1 MSKYAINDTTLTAI
15 ADSIRAKGG
24 TSDPIQVS
32 NFASAIANLPSG
44 GGLPPEALTI
54 TGDCS
59 YRFAYGGWDW
69 FIEDYANQITM
80 EDVTAADNM
89 FTYSKM
95 TQIPIEINVSGRV
108 NSMFAQSKIE
118 HLDGLKLNNITGCG
132 YMFHQCEYLRSVSFD
147 LISFSNENEQRSYM
161 FQNCNSLR
169 SLPNNLFDNIIFP
182 PTYVYYDAIYNGLCA
197 YCYCID
203 EIKNLP
209 VPDKTYDNNA
219 FSQVSY
225 YNFRL
230 KSFTFKTNV
239 DGSAKTANL
248 KSQTLDLSSYTGYVS
263 SSYHKRYILNY
274 NSGITADKEVTD
286 AESYAALKND
296 PDWFT
301 VDIAYSRYNHD
312 SAVETINSLPDT
324 SAYLATAGGTNTI
337 KFKGDAGSATD
348 GGAINTL
355 TEEEIAV
362 ATAKGWTVAFV

>member
-1 MSKYAINDTTLTAI
+1 MANIVVPTITENGTTTLAT
-15 ADSIRAKGG
+15 KGKYCPENVDIVVAVQG
-24 TSDPIQVS
+24 
-32 NFASAIANLPSG
+32 G

-80 EDVTAADNM
+80 EDVTAAAYM
-89 FTYSKM
+89 FAYSKM

-118 HLDGLKLNNITGCG
+118 HLDGLKLNNITACG
-132 YMFHQCEYLRSVSFD
+132 YMFQYCEYLRSVSFD
-147 LISFSNENEQRSYM
+147 LISFSSANEQRSYM

-182 PTYVYYDAIYNGLCA
+182 PTYAYYNAIYNGLCS

-209 VPDKTYDNNA
+209 VPDKTYNNDA

-225 YNFRL
+225 YNYRL

-248 KSQTLDLSSYTGYVS
+248 KSQTLDLSSYAGYVS
-263 SSYHKRYILNY
+263 SSYNKRYVLNY

-286 AESYAALKND
+286 DTTYQALKND
-296 PDWFT
+296 ADWFT
-301 VDIAYSRYNHD
+301 TNINYSRYNHD

-324 SAYLATAGGTNTI
+324 SAYLATAGGSNTI
-337 KFKGDAGSATD
+337 KFKGAAGALTD

-355 TEEEIAV
+355 TAQEIAV
-362 ATAKGWTVAFV
+362 ATAKGWTVSLV